1 MYTYIYIFMC
11 TYIYM
16 YIYVC
21 VYIYIYMCTCGGF
34 SPTAGATGMQFPLAM
49 KPCNY
54 KGWWIPW
61 RP

>member
-1 MYTYIYIFMC
+1 MY
-11 TYIYM
+11 
-16 YIYVC
+16 